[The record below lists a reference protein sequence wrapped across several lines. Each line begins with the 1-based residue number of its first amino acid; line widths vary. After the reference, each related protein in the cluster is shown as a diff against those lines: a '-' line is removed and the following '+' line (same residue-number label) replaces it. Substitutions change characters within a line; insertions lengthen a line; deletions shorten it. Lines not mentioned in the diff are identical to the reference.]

1 MTTTLDGS
9 ASSALLPKS
18 EFRSKF
24 SAIREEDEMD
34 AILTE
39 LTTTISEFKKNPNE
53 VVKRAKNKPL
63 AVLTNNKAT
72 FYVLSAKAYDDL
84 LEKIWELEI
93 TPVVLERIANLD
105 KAKRVTLEELRNM

>member
-1 MTTTLDGS
+1 MTTTLDSS
-9 ASSALLPKS
+9 ASTALLPKS

-24 SAIREEDEMD
+24 GTIREEDEMD

-39 LTTTISEFKKNPNE
+39 LTTTIYEFKRNPNE

>member
-1 MTTTLDGS
+1 MR
-9 ASSALLPKS
+9 K
-18 EFRSKF
+18 
-24 SAIREEDEMD
+24 EDEVD
-34 AILTE
+34 VILTE

-72 FYVLSAKAYDDL
+72 FYVLSAKCYDDL

-93 TPVVLERIANLD
+93 TPVILERLAS
-105 KAKRVTLEELRNM
+105 KEKSRRVTLEELRNM

>member
-1 MTTTLDGS
+1 
-9 ASSALLPKS
+9 
-18 EFRSKF
+18 
-24 SAIREEDEMD
+24 MD

-93 TPVVLERIANLD
+93 TPVVLERLASKEPHI
-105 KAKRVTLEELRNM
+105 RVTLEELSKW

>member
-1 MTTTLDGS
+1 MNSQTEI
-9 ASSALLPKS
+9 ASSLELLPKS

-24 SAIREEDEMD
+24 GAIREEDEMD
-34 AILTE
+34 AILTK

-84 LEKIWELEI
+84 LERIWELEI
-93 TPVVLERIANLD
+93 TPVVLERLASKEPAI
-105 KAKRVTLEELRNM
+105 RVTLEELSKW